1 MVLLIELLSDK
12 IVIGEFNFWIMGQ
25 LIMWVE
31 LHLPYLAQIVATLS
45 PLYGADCPAAV
56 VYRVSWPNQ
65 QIIRGPLN
73 RLLAQLPEEVER
85 TALIL
90 VGPAL
95 GEVNFDD
102 SCLYAS
108 DYDRRFRPQKAL
120 QGKLT

>member
-1 MVLLIELLSDK
+1 M
-12 IVIGEFNFWIMGQ
+12 
-25 LIMWVE
+25 
-31 LHLPYLAQIVATLS
+31 
-45 PLYGADCPAAV
+45 
-56 VYRVSWPNQ
+56 
-65 QIIRGPLN
+65 
-73 RLLAQLPEEVER
+73 
-85 TALIL
+85 IL